1 MYNDV
6 LHQHINAYQRAL
18 IRAGVTGSSIAGVF
32 RGPETLALSSVASD
46 LPGDV
51 ATTENTIFPIWSM
64 SKPITTVAMMIL
76 LDRGLYLLNDPIKH
90 YIPNFADIQCRSADP
105 NAGLYPCKNDLLIK
119 HLLSHRSGYQYYEK
133 AAGPHPADP
142 FLNLDEFVRHAA
154 SHPLEFEPGTHYLYG
169 INQAILGRL
178 IEVLTQQD
186 FYTFLKKEILDP
198 LGMAD
203 TKFFL
208 TADDR
213 KRFQPLYRNCSLPV
227 GYNMAYRIDS
237 ANTGITTDF
246 DVLSYSEGATTP
258 LGGEGL
264 VSTLTDYRK
273 FCEML
278 LNGGAYLGQRMI
290 SKTAFDTMTTVVTPH
305 SVQDGA
311 YDLGFGYAFSLFV
324 LEEPLLEGT
333 GAPAGIFGWSG
344 YHNTHFWIDRHNDLF
359 GVFLTRT
366 TPDSSVINKQ
376 FRAAVYRGLNNA
388 SAT

>member
-1 MYNDV
+1 
-6 LHQHINAYQRAL
+6 
-18 IRAGVTGSSIAGVF
+18 
-32 RGPETLALSSVASD
+32 
-46 LPGDV
+46 
-51 ATTENTIFPIWSM
+51 
-64 SKPITTVAMMIL
+64 
-76 LDRGLYLLNDPIKH
+76 
-90 YIPNFADIQCRSADP
+90 
-105 NAGLYPCKNDLLIK
+105 
-119 HLLSHRSGYQYYEK
+119 
-133 AAGPHPADP
+133 
-142 FLNLDEFVRHAA
+142 
-154 SHPLEFEPGTHYLYG
+154 
-169 INQAILGRL
+169 
-178 IEVLTQQD
+178 
-186 FYTFLKKEILDP
+186 
-198 LGMAD
+198 MAD

-213 KRFQPLYRNCSLPV
+213 KRFQPLYRKCSLPV